1 MADIQFESPV
11 KNILTFEVE
20 DGFHAEYPQIEPA
33 DIKSRIIPILL
44 HLLDLLDS
52 QKARA
57 TFFVIGSVA
66 SRFPEIVALL
76 DARGHEAASHGF
88 SHCDIRNM
96 EFNKFHSEALRSK
109 EILEK
114 ILGKPILGHKG
125 ACDFLEKDHIDIF
138 RGLAKIGF
146 KYDCSSR
153 AGSFVGKSIEP
164 FPVNFKSGESLI
176 LIPQSAIKKW
186 AISLYFGE
194 KLRLYPMWALKR
206 AIYELNRAELPAML
220 NLKLWE
226 LDKHQNRSAYS
237 DYIQYGRYGN
247 LNTLEEKLAKLL
259 DMFEFTTCA
268 EVLGLD
274 SNSNII

>member
-1 MADIQFESPV
+1 MADMRSESPV

-20 DGFHAEYPQIEPA
+20 DGFHAEYPDIEPA
-33 DIKSRIIPILL
+33 DVKSRIIPILL

-66 SRFPEIVALL
+66 SKFPEIVMLL
-76 DARGHEAASHGF
+76 DSRGHEVASHGF
-88 SHCDIRNM
+88 LHNDIRNM
-96 EFNKFHSEALRSK
+96 EWGKFHSDALHSK

-125 ACDFLEKDHIDIF
+125 ACDFLGKDHIDIF
-138 RGLAKIGF
+138 RGLAKIGY

-153 AGSFVGKSIEP
+153 AGSFAGKSNES

-186 AISLYFGE
+186 AVSLNFGE
-194 KLRLYPMWALKR
+194 KLRLYPMWVLKW

-226 LDKHQNRSAYS
+226 LDKHQSRAANA
-237 DYIQYGRYGN
+237 DYVQYRRYGN

-259 DMFEFTTCA
+259 DIFEFTTCA
-268 EVLGLD
+268 DILGFE
-274 SNSNII
+274 NK